1 MTSKPSPEKVE
12 QLRAALED
20 YAAGNVHSPGLFDVE
35 AEKEKTT
42 VRNRA
47 LRLLD
52 QRARSRSE
60 LTTRLLDAELPQAI
74 VHDVVQ
80 DLERSGL
87 VNDTEFAYEW
97 VRQRHARRG
106 KSSRVLDR
114 ELQEKGIDAETR
126 AMALEQ
132 ISAADEDAMARE
144 LARKKARSVR
154 HQPADRAE
162 YDKVLR
168 RVVGVLARRGFSEG
182 ASLRMAKEALN
193 ERLEELAAE

>member
-182 ASLRMAKEALN
+182 ASFRMAKEALN